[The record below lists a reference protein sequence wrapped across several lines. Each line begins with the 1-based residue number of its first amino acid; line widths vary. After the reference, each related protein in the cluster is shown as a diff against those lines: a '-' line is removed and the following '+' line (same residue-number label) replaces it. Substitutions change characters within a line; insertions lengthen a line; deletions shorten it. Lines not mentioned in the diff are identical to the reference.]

1 MEALSSSSLAL
12 SVSEV
17 YALEVT
23 EVWLLALFC
32 FCVGFHFCGLSPAY
46 GNRLAFVFMAFCV
59 QPARWR
65 EAAWVG
71 LRQERVWVISIARL
85 RTLPP
90 VHLQPIYVV
99 VCNDPYME
107 ILS

>member
-12 SVSEV
+12 SVSEF

-46 GNRLAFVFMAFCV
+46 ENRLAFVFMAFCV

>member
-85 RTLPP
+85 
-90 VHLQPIYVV
+90 
-99 VCNDPYME
+99 
-107 ILS
+107 